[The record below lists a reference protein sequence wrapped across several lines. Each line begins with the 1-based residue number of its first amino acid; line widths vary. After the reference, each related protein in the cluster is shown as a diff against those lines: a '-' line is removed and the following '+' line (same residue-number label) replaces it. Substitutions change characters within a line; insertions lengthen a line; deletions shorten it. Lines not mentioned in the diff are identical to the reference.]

1 MRHRKAWFGLILVAL
16 AVSSASAC
24 SNQGEGQRCD
34 KNSGDSDCA
43 AGLVCTPYRATSTSG
58 TGGSTPGELGQYVC
72 CPQNGSATTVACTNT
87 GTGTSLDGGPSTGGG
102 GEEDGG
108 STGGSS
114 GAGGSSGSG
123 GTGGEAGMR
132 TDAASAG
139 AADLDAGRKDAQ

>member
-1 MRHRKAWFGLILVAL
+1 MGHRNGWFGLILVAL

-24 SNQGEGQRCD
+24 SDQGEGQRCD

-43 AGLVCTPYRATSTSG
+43 AGLVCTPYRGTTTTG

-72 CPQNGSATTVACTNT
+72 CPQNGSATTVACTA
-87 GTGTSLDGGPSTGGG
+87 TSTNFDAGPSTGGSSAR
-102 GEEDGG
+102 DGG

-123 GTGGEAGMR
+123 GTGGEGGMHP
-132 TDAASAG
+132 DAASGG

>member
-16 AVSSASAC
+16 VVSSASAC

-43 AGLVCTPYRATSTSG
+43 AGLVCTPYRVTSTSG

-72 CPQNGSATTVACTNT
+72 CPQNGSATTVACTA
-87 GTGTSLDGGPSTGGG
+87 TSTTFDGGPSAGGS
-102 GEEDGG
+102 EADGG

-123 GTGGEAGMR
+123 GAGGEAGMR
-132 TDAASAG
+132 SDAASAG
-139 AADLDAGRKDAQ
+139 AADLDSGRKDAQ

>member
-16 AVSSASAC
+16 VVSSASAC

-43 AGLVCTPYRATSTSG
+43 AGLACVPYKSNSPSG
-58 TGGSTPGELGQYVC
+58 TGGSAAGELGQYVC
-72 CPQNGSATTVACTNT
+72 CPQNGSATTVACANT
-87 GTGTSLDGGPSTGGG
+87 GTTFNGGPSTDGGSQ
-102 GEEDGG
+102 EEAG

-123 GTGGEAGMR
+123 GAGGEAGMR

-139 AADLDAGRKDAQ
+139 AADLDSGRKDAQ